1 MTNSTTSLEPGWRP
15 DPSGRYEY
23 RYWDGQWTNRVANSR
38 PGTGPGGAPSAPPAP
53 SVPAAPAPAA
63 PAVATKRAAP
73 VDTAPP
79 PPASVLAVVAAV
91 GAQAAPFAPFGADD
105 PAALRGA
112 PAAPAAPGAPAA
124 PAKPAKERVGTW
136 ARIRAFFRSFV
147 DEDESYK
154 SPLAGPDIEPRHRH
168 VLEIQSPANYGRAGI
183 VALAAGGLATGA
195 YLPWLQG
202 VVDDIPFHRT
212 GFDMGRGWGF
222 WFGALALAIAALLS
236 VQWRKVRWVAMG
248 VAVVLTGLV
257 VRDLLD
263 VYNTMQKMNLA
274 PNASAQIGTGLW
286 IMVGSAAVAM
296 IAGFRL
302 GEDDKM
308 V

>member
-23 RYWDGQWTNRVANSR
+23 RYWDGQWTNRVANST
-38 PGTGPGGAPSAPPAP
+38 PGAGPAASPSAPSVPAP
-53 SVPAAPAPAA
+53 TVPTVPAAPAPAA
-63 PAVATKRAAP
+63 PEHRP
-73 VDTAPP
+73 GPMDTAPP

-91 GAQAAPFAPFGADD
+91 GNPAAPFAPFGVDD
-105 PAALRGA
+105 PAALR
-112 PAAPAAPGAPAA
+112 AAPAEPE
-124 PAKPAKERVGTW
+124 KPAKARVGIW
-136 ARIRAFFRSFV
+136 ARIGGFFRSFV

-236 VQWRKVRWVAMG
+236 VQMRKVRWVAMG
-248 VAVVLTGLV
+248 VAIALTGLV
-257 VRDLLD
+257 IRDLLD
-263 VYNTMQKMNLA
+263 AYNTMQKMNLA
-274 PNASAQIGTGLW
+274 PNASAQIGMGLW